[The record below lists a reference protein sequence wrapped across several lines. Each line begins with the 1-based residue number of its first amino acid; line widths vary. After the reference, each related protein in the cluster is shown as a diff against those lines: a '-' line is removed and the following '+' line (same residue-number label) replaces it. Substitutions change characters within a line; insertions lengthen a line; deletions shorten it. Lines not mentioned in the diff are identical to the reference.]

1 MNIFNIPFPKI
12 NQKIFLSLALGLV
25 FSFSSLAQSKWQ
37 FAGAVAHGN
46 KAEAFGLHLRPTY
59 LLFEKLHVAPSVT
72 FYGSSDLTSSDSQ
85 RFTEF
90 NADAFYIVDSEDSLF
105 QPYFLAGLNFSRRR
119 IENELLRSINKRTRQ
134 GVNIGA
140 GVNLRLLKRFAPFA
154 EARYTIGGFGQF
166 EIMAGL
172 KI

>member
-1 MNIFNIPFPKI
+1 MQQSKYTPYKASKIAIFSL
-12 NQKIFLSLALGLV
+12 FLTLII
-25 FSFSSLAQSKWQ
+25 SSVGFAQSKWQ
-37 FAGAVAHGN
+37 YTAAIAHGN

-59 LLFEKLHVAPSVT
+59 MLFEKLHVAPSVT

-119 IENELLRSINKRTRQ
+119 IENDLLRSISKRTRQ

-154 EARYTIGGFGQF
+154 EARYTVGGFGQF
-166 EIMAGL
+166 EIMAGV

>member
-1 MNIFNIPFPKI
+1 MEKYRCKYPKKT
-12 NQKIFLSLALGLV
+12 KIALLSLA
-25 FSFSSLAQSKWQ
+25 FSFLIVSSTWAQSKWQ
-37 FAGAVAHGN
+37 FAGAIAHGN
-46 KAEAFGLHLRPTY
+46 KAESFGLHLRPTY

-72 FYGSSDLTSSDSQ
+72 MYSSADLTSSDTQ

-90 NADAFYIVDSEDSLF
+90 NADAFYMVDSDDSLF
-105 QPYFLAGLNFSRRR
+105 QPYLLAGLNFSRRR
-119 IENELLRSINKRTRQ
+119 IENDLLRSISKRTRQ

-140 GVNLRLLKRFAPFA
+140 GVNFRLLKRFAPFA

-166 EIMAGL
+166 EIMAGV

>member
-1 MNIFNIPFPKI
+1 MNMKFIPQTFRNKLAI
-12 NQKIFLSLALGLV
+12 CTLLFSLTLLSGAM
-25 FSFSSLAQSKWQ
+25 AQSKWQ
-37 FAGAVAHGN
+37 YAAAIAHGN

-59 LLFEKLHVAPSVT
+59 KLFEKVHVAPSLT
-72 FYGSSDLTSSDSQ
+72 IYGESNPSGLVSQ
-85 RFTEF
+85 RVTEY
-90 NADAFYIVDSEDSLF
+90 NADAFYLVDSKDSLF
-105 QPYFLAGLNFSRRR
+105 EPYFLAGLNFSRQRM
-119 IENELLRSINKRTRQ
+119 EFDLLQGVSKMTKS

-154 EARYTIGGFGQF
+154 EARFTLGGYGQF